1 MSPALSTWIAAF
13 LTLAILTF
21 LYRDNPIFRLAENIF
36 AGISLGYYVGIVLN
50 QTLKPNL
57 YGPLIEDFWS
67 NWDLLLAG
75 AIGAM
80 LYFRYI
86 PKVAWMSR
94 FALAI
99 YVGYYVGVTMVQ
111 KLQGEVLPQMKS
123 ALKPVNAL
131 DAASWN
137 NFVVFMGV
145 LSVLC
150 YFFFSKKHE
159 GLFGRVATLGIWF
172 LMVSFG
178 AAFGYTVMGRVS
190 LLIGR
195 LDFLFNHWLM
205 PLFGG
210 R

>member
-1 MSPALSTWIAAF
+1 MPGISVWVGAL

-21 LYRDNPIFRLAENIF
+21 LYKDNPIFRLAENIF
-36 AGISLGYYVGIVLN
+36 AGISLGYYIGIVFN

-57 YGPLIEDFWS
+57 YYPLFSDFS
-67 NWDLLLAG
+67 HNWDLLFALT
-75 AIGAM
+75 IGVL

-86 PKVAWMSR
+86 PKVAWLSR

-99 YVGYYVGVTMVQ
+99 YIGYYIGVTMVQ

-123 ALKPVNAL
+123 ALKPMNTPTL
-131 DAASWN
+131 ASFN
-137 NFVVFMGV
+137 NFVVFVGV
-145 LSVLC
+145 LTVLC
-150 YFFFSKKHE
+150 YFYFSKKHE
-159 GLFGRVATLGIWF
+159 GVFGRVANVGVWF

-178 AAFGYTVMGRVS
+178 GAFGFTVMGRVS

-195 LDFLFNHWLM
+195 FDFLFNDWLLPM
-205 PLFGG
+205 FGG

>member
-1 MSPALSTWIAAF
+1 MIQAWIAAF
-13 LTLAILTF
+13 LTISILTF
-21 LYRDNPIFRLAENIF
+21 LYKDNPVFRFAENLF
-36 AGISLGYYVGIVLN
+36 AGVSLGYFVGIVLN

-57 YGPLIEDFWS
+57 FLPIKNDLAA
-67 NWDLLLAG
+67 NWDLLIAG
-75 AIGAM
+75 AIGVL

-86 PKVAWMSR
+86 PKAAWMSR

-99 YVGYYVGVTMVQ
+99 YIGYYVGVNMLQ
-111 KLQGEVLPQMKS
+111 KLQGEVLPQMQS
-123 ALKPVNAL
+123 ALKPVNGFNMESL
-131 DAASWN
+131 N
-137 NFVVFMGV
+137 NLIVFVGV
-145 LSVLC
+145 LAVLC

-159 GLFGRVATLGIWF
+159 GAFGRFATVGVWF

-195 LDFLFNHWLM
+195 LNFLINGWLM
-205 PLFGG
+205 HLLG

>member
-1 MSPALSTWIAAF
+1 MSVSVWLGAL

-21 LYRDNPIFRLAENIF
+21 LYKDNPVFRLAENIF
-36 AGISLGYYVGIVLN
+36 AGLSLGYYIGIVLN
-50 QTLKPNL
+50 QTIKPNL
-57 YGPLIEDFWS
+57 VMPLTTDLRH
-67 NWDLLLAG
+67 NWDLLFAM
-75 AIGAM
+75 AIGIL

-86 PKVAWMSR
+86 PKLAWMSR

-99 YVGYYVGVTMVQ
+99 YIGYYVGVTMGQ

-123 ALKPVNAL
+123 VIKPMNSLTLASLNNA
-131 DAASWN
+131 
-137 NFVVFMGV
+137 VVFVGV

-150 YFFFSKKHE
+150 YFYFSKKHE
-159 GLFGRVATLGIWF
+159 GAFGRFANLGVWF

-195 LDFLFNHWLM
+195 LNFLVNDWLM
-205 PLFGG
+205 PLFGRG
-210 R
+210 

>member
-1 MSPALSTWIAAF
+1 MIQAWIAAF
-13 LTLAILTF
+13 LTLAIMSF
-21 LYRDNPIFRLAENIF
+21 LYKDNPVFRFAENLF
-36 AGISLGYYVGIVLN
+36 AGVSLGYFVGIVLN

-57 YGPLIEDFWS
+57 YTPLVTDFRG
-67 NWDLLLAG
+67 NWDLLIAG
-75 AIGAM
+75 GIGIL

-99 YVGYYVGVTMVQ
+99 YIGYYVGVNMLQ
-111 KLQGEVLPQMKS
+111 KLQGEVLPQMQS
-123 ALKPVNAL
+123 ALKPINGFN
-131 DAASWN
+131 AASLN
-137 NFVVFMGV
+137 NLIVFIGV
-145 LSVLC
+145 LAVLC

-159 GLFGRVATLGIWF
+159 GAFGRFATLGIWF

-195 LDFLFNHWLM
+195 LNFLVNGWLM
-205 PLFGG
+205 HLLG

>member
-1 MSPALSTWIAAF
+1 MIQAWIAAF
-13 LTLAILTF
+13 LTLAIMSF
-21 LYRDNPIFRLAENIF
+21 LYKDNPVFRFAENLF
-36 AGISLGYYVGIVLN
+36 AGVSLGYFVGIVLN

-57 YGPLIEDFWS
+57 YTPLVTDFRG
-67 NWDLLLAG
+67 NWDLLIAG
-75 AIGAM
+75 GIGIL

-99 YVGYYVGVTMVQ
+99 YIGYYVGVNMLQ
-111 KLQGEVLPQMKS
+111 KLQGEVLPQMQS
-123 ALKPVNAL
+123 ALKPVNGFN
-131 DAASWN
+131 AASLN
-137 NFVVFMGV
+137 NLIVFIGV
-145 LSVLC
+145 LAVLC

-159 GLFGRVATLGIWF
+159 GAFGRFATLGIWF

-195 LDFLFNHWLM
+195 LNFLVNGWLM
-205 PLFGG
+205 HLLG

>member
-1 MSPALSTWIAAF
+1 MSHSPSVWIAAI

-21 LYRDNPIFRLAENIF
+21 LQRDNPIFRFAESLY
-36 AGISLGYYVGIVLN
+36 AGVAIGYFVGLTLN

-57 YGPLIEDFWS
+57 FDPLLHDFTH
-67 NWDLLLAG
+67 NWDLLFAL
-75 AIGAM
+75 AIGVL

-86 PKVAWMSR
+86 AKVASWSR
-94 FALAI
+94 YALAVYI
-99 YVGYYVGVTMVQ
+99 GYYVGITMVQ

-123 ALKPVNAL
+123 AIQPVTGLN
-131 DAASWN
+131 AASFN
-137 NFVVFMGV
+137 HLVVFAGV
-145 LSVLC
+145 LTVLC

-159 GLFGRVATLGIWF
+159 GAFGRVANVGVWF

-195 LDFLFNHWLM
+195 LTFLVNDWLR
-205 PLFGG
+205 LFG
-210 R
+210 